1 MAEQT
6 QLDIQPP
13 VKQEQTPDQSNG
25 RDSGNFGGQRRGRG
39 GSRFSSGPRGG
50 GNQNVRL
57 FYKHRHFYYISFKT
71 SDLPMNIFNIA
82 HVGQINVCWI

>member
-13 VKQEQTPDQSNG
+13 VKQEQPSDQSNG

-39 GSRFSSGPRGG
+39 GGSRFSSGPNRGG
-50 GNQNVRL
+50 GNQQNVRL
-57 FYKHRHFYYISFKT
+57 FLLYKFLNI
-71 SDLPMNIFNIA
+71 SDLAMNEFF
-82 HVGQINVCWI
+82 